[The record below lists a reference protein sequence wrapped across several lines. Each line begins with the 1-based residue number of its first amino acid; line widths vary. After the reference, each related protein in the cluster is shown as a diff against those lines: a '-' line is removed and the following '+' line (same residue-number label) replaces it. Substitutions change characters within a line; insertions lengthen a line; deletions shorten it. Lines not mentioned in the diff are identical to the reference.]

1 MNVRHFVSALT
12 LAGVSA
18 IGSAGSAWAGSATV
32 TLGSEKFSLNQVEC
46 EGGPDSFSVQA
57 SVNQGAEL
65 LQLGAFKGEV
75 QSVGFRAGDTM
86 AQVADNTG
94 TFDGSTFKFE
104 GEAQVY
110 TLDSINRRT
119 LSVTVTCN

>member
-1 MNVRHFVSALT
+1 MNVFKLISVTGAICFSTVALSG
-12 LAGVSA
+12 AA
-18 IGSAGSAWAGSATV
+18 IAGSAKV
-32 TLGSEKFSLNQVEC
+32 TLGSESYSLNEVTC

-75 QSVGFRAGDTM
+75 QTVGFRVGDTL
-86 AQVADNTG
+86 AQVADRTG
-94 TFDGSTFKFE
+94 SFDGSTFKFE

-110 TLDSINRRT
+110 TLNSINRRI
-119 LSVTVTCN
+119 LNITVTC